1 MDKLNLNGISMTT
14 ILGISCYYHDAAA
27 SIVKDGKI
35 LAAVTEERFS
45 RRKHDYDFPINAI
58 NFCLG
63 QAGIKSNELDYVIF
77 HEKPFVKFERLL
89 MTILETFPKS
99 STVFRESMLSWL
111 KDKLWIKTT
120 IAEKLGIKDTSKIL
134 FSDHHVSHAAS
145 SFLCS
150 PFKEAA
156 IITADAVGEWTTA
169 TIGIGKDNKIN
180 LLKEL
185 RFPHS
190 FGLLYSAVT
199 AFLGFEVNE
208 GEYKVMGLAPFGKP
222 KYKDK
227 IYKLV
232 NIADDG
238 SFSLDMKYF
247 MFHRSTDKMF
257 NKEFEKLF
265 GKPCPPE
272 DREKI
277 IPYYADIAA
286 SIQEVMEEMLIKMAN
301 HAYELTKMENLCF
314 AGGVALNSKAN
325 YRILN
330 ETPFKNL
337 FIQPAAGDDGG
348 SLGAALFAYYSLL
361 ENNRDPEKTVLRNV
375 YLGEE
380 HNEGSIKKFLGEN
393 KISYKYFG
401 NEEEFLEEI
410 VKRIMKEEVIG
421 WFQGRFEWGPRALGN
436 RSIIADPRNPEMKDI
451 VNKKIKFREPFRP
464 FAPSVLAEKAS
475 KFFELPAI
483 KDFYPIRFMT
493 YVVPVKED
501 KRKIIPAVT
510 HVDGTGRL
518 QIVFKDDNP
527 RYYKLIEKFEK
538 KTGVPVIMN
547 TSFNLKGEPIVN
559 TPKDAYSSF
568 MRSGMDAVALEKFV
582 VTKT

>member
-1 MDKLNLNGISMTT
+1 MTT

-27 SIVKDGKI
+27 AIIKDGKI
-35 LAAVTEERFS
+35 IAAATEERFS
-45 RRKHDYDFPINAI
+45 RKKHDYRFPTNAI
-58 NFCLG
+58 NFCLKM
-63 QAGIKSNELDYVIF
+63 ADIDSNILDYVVF

-120 IAEKLGIKDTSKIL
+120 IAEKLKLKNANKIL
-134 FSDHHVSHAAS
+134 FSDHHLSHAS
-145 SFLCS
+145 STFLCS
-150 PFKEAA
+150 PFKESA
-156 IITADAVGEWTTA
+156 IITADAVGEWTTV
-169 TIGIGKDNKIN
+169 TIGVGKNNKID

-232 NIADDG
+232 NICDDG
-238 SFSLDMKYF
+238 SFSLNMKYF

-272 DREKI
+272 DREKL

-286 SIQEVMEEMLIKMAN
+286 SIQEVVEEMIIKMTNYA
-301 HAYELTKMENLCF
+301 HELTKMENLCY

-361 ENNRDPEKTVLRNV
+361 ENQRNPEETVLKNV
-375 YLGEE
+375 YLGDE
-380 HNEGSIKKFLGEN
+380 HSEGAIKKFLEEN
-393 KISYKYFG
+393 KINYKYFEG
-401 NEEEFLEEI
+401 EEEFLDEI
-410 VKRIMKEEVIG
+410 IKHISNQEVIG

-464 FAPSVLAEKAS
+464 FAPSILAEKANE
-475 KFFELPAI
+475 FFELPNV

-493 YVVPVKED
+493 YVTPVKENKKD
-501 KRKIIPAVT
+501 VIPAVT

-518 QIVFKDDNP
+518 QVVFKEINP
-527 RYYKLIEKFEK
+527 RYYRLIEKFEK
-538 KTGVPVIMN
+538 KTGVPVILN

-568 MRSGMDAVALEKFV
+568 MKSGMDILALEKFIV
-582 VTKT
+582 AKT